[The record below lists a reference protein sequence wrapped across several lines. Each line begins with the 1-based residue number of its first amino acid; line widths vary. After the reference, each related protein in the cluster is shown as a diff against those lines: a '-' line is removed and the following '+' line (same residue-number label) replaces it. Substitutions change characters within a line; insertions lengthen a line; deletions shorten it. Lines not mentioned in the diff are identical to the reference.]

1 MGSGLAEG
9 GLICFY
15 EEGNLLVQGFRAEAV
30 ELIIIS
36 VECDG
41 DGNPKAQAIFSS
53 KSGENF
59 NHKAEWEY
67 LNRSITEG
75 RPFNYYPR
83 GRVEIRNGKA
93 TIFLNPN
100 IKKEN
105 VLCKIIE
112 AFELVTNDELK
123 AIRVKSDGSNHYK
136 YTRDNM

>member
-1 MGSGLAEG
+1 MRKGIFWCKDSD
-9 GLICFY
+9 
-15 EEGNLLVQGFRAEAV
+15 AEAV

-83 GRVEIRNGKA
+83 GRGEIRNGKA

-100 IKKEN
+100 INKEN